1 MFEEKSATEFFDG
14 LREQEERNYQGLKRV
29 LGESFELIHDLLAL
43 YDVFFKLSL
52 KPVVKLEDA
61 HQIPALLHSLQW
73 MKHEAIAGTMTL
85 MRGHITD
92 SSNFSRRALE
102 ICAFIVRMYRD
113 EEAAKRWMEAGTSN
127 KARERYVSAFPAWK
141 LVKEL
146 LTPELVKMYEDD
158 CLDVHPSFFA
168 VTKRASLDDDRTHR
182 FSYFDL
188 DGNDGHQTFLVMNF
202 FNICICHGKI
212 MEFLTTVFY
221 PSGHFDSE
229 KWLAVYV
236 PFVQKFQALREL
248 WRPIID
254 AHFAEQEVEAAT
266 EKAASQTPNEI

>member
-1 MFEEKSATEFFDG
+1 M
-14 LREQEERNYQGLKRV
+14 
-29 LGESFELIHDLLAL
+29 
-43 YDVFFKLSL
+43 
-52 KPVVKLEDA
+52 
-61 HQIPALLHSLQW
+61 
-73 MKHEAIAGTMTL
+73 ML

-113 EEAAKRWMEAGTSN
+113 EKAAKRWMEAGKSK

-168 VTKRASLDDDRTHR
+168 VTKRASLDHDRVHR

-188 DGNDGHQTFLVMNF
+188 DEDDGHQTFLVMNF
-202 FNICICHGKI
+202 FQHMYLPWQNNG
-212 MEFLTTVFY
+212 VFNNSVLSQWAFRFGEVASCLY
-221 PSGHFDSE
+221 SIRSKVSDS
-229 KWLAVYV
+229 
-236 PFVQKFQALREL
+236 
-248 WRPIID
+248 
-254 AHFAEQEVEAAT
+254 
-266 EKAASQTPNEI
+266 

>member
-1 MFEEKSATEFFDG
+1 MVQEKRTFEQLFDG
-14 LREQEERNYQGLKRV
+14 LRDQEEKNFQGLKKV
-29 LGESFELIHDLLAL
+29 LGESFGLIYDLLDL
-43 YDVFFKLSL
+43 YDVFFKLAL
-52 KPVVKLEDA
+52 KPVVKLDDA
-61 HQIPALLHSLQW
+61 NQIPALLHSLQW

-102 ICAFIVRMYRD
+102 ICAFIVRMYSD
-113 EEAAKRWMEAGTSN
+113 KEAAKRWMEAGTSN
-127 KARERYVSAFPAWK
+127 KARDRYVSAFPAWK

-188 DGNDGHQTFLVMNF
+188 DEADGHQTFLVMSF

-221 PSGHFDSE
+221 PSGQFDSE
-229 KWLAVYV
+229 TWLTSYLA
-236 PFVQKFQALREL
+236 FVQKFQALREL

-254 AHFAEQEVEAAT
+254 AHFQQQEAEESGQ
-266 EKAASQTPNEI
+266 